1 MSIDV
6 EVFGQLLGGKRR
18 RETLPLPQPVSVL
31 EVANILGLQPEDVGL
46 ITIDG
51 VQSEMQ
57 DTVAPGSRVCFF
69 PPMSGG

>member
-18 RETLPLPQPVSVL
+18 RETLPLPHPVSVL

-46 ITIDG
+46 ITVDG
-51 VQSEMQ
+51 VQSEMP
-57 DTVAPGSRVCFF
+57 DTVRPGSRVCFF